1 MPNSSWYSKLIKPSW
16 APPAYLFGPVW
27 SVLYIVIIISF
38 GNVFIKWI
46 NGDFGFLVAIP
57 FILNLIFNFSFTP
70 IQFKMRNNKL
80 ASVDIILVFITLIW
94 AMLVIYPEVKWI
106 VYAQIPYALWVGFA
120 SVLQLNITYLN
131 RNK

>member
-1 MPNSSWYSKLIKPSW
+1 M
-16 APPAYLFGPVW
+16 
-27 SVLYIVIIISF
+27 
-38 GNVFIKWI
+38 
-46 NGDFGFLVAIP
+46 VAIP